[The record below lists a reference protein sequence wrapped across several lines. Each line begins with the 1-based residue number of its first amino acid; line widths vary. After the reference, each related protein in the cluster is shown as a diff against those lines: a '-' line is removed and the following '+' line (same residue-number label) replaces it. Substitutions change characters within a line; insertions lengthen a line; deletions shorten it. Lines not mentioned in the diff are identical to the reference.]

1 MAPSD
6 EDLNEPFPSGK
17 TPYEYALEHKSI
29 ELIKILAP
37 KVKNP
42 NAPYS
47 LNDYIPI
54 YFYFFQFSASDVAT
68 RSAMLSGFT
77 PAALAFSHPDLA
89 ALICVQQKNQYEKF
103 LREQTSAA
111 AIAHQNVVERRDSST
126 STKSDDNKGNVN
138 VNFSS

>member
-1 MAPSD
+1 MLPAKLRTIFISTIF
-6 EDLNEPFPSGK
+6 NIS
-17 TPYEYALEHKSI
+17 
-29 ELIKILAP
+29 LI
-37 KVKNP
+37 
-42 NAPYS
+42 
-47 LNDYIPI
+47 
-54 YFYFFQFSASDVAT
+54 SASDVAT

-138 VNFSS
+138 VNFPP